1 MVSEGEENMELEAL
15 QKIEWQALQ
24 LLSQYMGEHGGA
36 LKKII
41 LAPSSVVLQVK
52 QILTTVYSIRVFL

>member
-24 LLSQYMGEHGGA
+24 LLSQYMGQHGGA
-36 LKKII
+36 LKKREN
-41 LAPSSVVLQVK
+41 
-52 QILTTVYSIRVFL
+52 T